1 MQYVDP
7 SEISA
12 LEHLDRVF
20 PIVDVP
26 SALLMK
32 VKARCV
38 FGAGAITAAQ
48 LGEIDRRAD
57 EAIRQAVP
65 ARAAEDTASAA

>member
-1 MQYVDP
+1 MRHEQSIHGPDWQ
-7 SEISA
+7 
-12 LEHLDRVF
+12 HLDRVF

-38 FGAGAITAAQ
+38 FGAGAITAAE
-48 LGEIDRRAD
+48 LDEIDRRANR
-57 EAIRQAVP
+57 AISQAAP
-65 ARAAEDTASAA
+65 AQDKAVEPA

>member
-1 MQYVDP
+1 MQQPKFVDH
-7 SEISA
+7 SDRIE
-12 LEHLDRVF
+12 LDRVF

-38 FGAGAITAAQ
+38 FAAGTITAADVA
-48 LGEIDRRAD
+48 EINRRAD
-57 EAIRQAVP
+57 AAIGRAVVM
-65 ARAAEDTASAA
+65 ARADAERAA